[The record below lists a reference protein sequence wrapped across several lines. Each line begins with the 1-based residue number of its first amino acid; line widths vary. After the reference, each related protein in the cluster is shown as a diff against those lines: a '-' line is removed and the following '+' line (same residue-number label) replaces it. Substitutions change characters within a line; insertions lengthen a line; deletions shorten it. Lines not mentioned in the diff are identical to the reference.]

1 MVYRAL
7 VPVIILAHFAFL
19 AYVVFGGLLTWRWPS
34 AFWPH
39 LVATLWGVLLIA
51 FSLNCPLTAAE
62 RWARRHAGRGERR
75 FSVRDIEDMPLLR
88 RWGAISAQWVPN
100 DRLICDSGGCRTVV
114 ERLVARRC
122 SPRRSGSLDRQRAD
136 GARRS

>member
-1 MVYRAL
+1 MDGGTMPGGAMVYRAL

-19 AYVVFGGLLTWRWPS
+19 AYVVFGGFLTWRWPP

-62 RWARRHAGRGERR
+62 RWARRHAGQEVPVRGFIDRYVEN
-75 FSVRDIEDMPLLR
+75 VIYP
-88 RWGAISAQWVPN
+88 AQWTNQV
-100 DRLICDSGGCRTVV
+100 RLASAIIVV
-114 ERLVARRC
+114 MSWLIGYLHWRGHQPPVAVF
-122 SPRRSGSLDRQRAD
+122 
-136 GARRS
+136 